1 MVTVAALYHFARLAD
16 PAALRDRL
24 LPLCRDGGLR
34 GTLILAGEGVNGT
47 VAGPRDAVLALIAA
61 LRAEPGLAALEWK
74 ESTTAAMPFLRL
86 KLRLKPEIVTLGQP
100 GIDPTAAV
108 GTHVDAADWN
118 ALVTDPDVA
127 MIDTRNA
134 YEVAIGTF
142 AGAIDPGTAAFTD
155 FPRWWADNR
164 DRLAGKRI
172 AMFCTGGIR
181 CEKST
186 SYLLSQGVNEVFH
199 LRGGILKY
207 LEQVPEGESLWQGE
221 CFVFDERVSVGHGL
235 VQGAYSLCRA
245 CRMPL
250 SPEDRADPA
259 YEEGVACPHCA
270 ATRSAAD
277 RARYRER
284 HRQVALA
291 AGRGRAH
298 IGGGA

>member
-1 MVTVAALYHFARLAD
+1 MVTVAALYHFARLED

-24 LPLCRDGGLR
+24 SPLCRGAGLR
-34 GTLILAGEGVNGT
+34 GTLILAPEGVNGT
-47 VAGPRDAVLALIAA
+47 VAGPRDGILSLIAA
-61 LRAEPGLAALEWK
+61 LRAEPGFAALDWK
-74 ESTTAAMPFLRL
+74 ESQAAAMPFHRL
-86 KLRLKPEIVTLGQP
+86 KLRVKPEIVTLGQP

-108 GTHVDAADWN
+108 GTHVDPADWN
-118 ALVTDPDVA
+118 ALIADPEVA
-127 MIDTRNA
+127 VIDTRNA
-134 YEVAIGTF
+134 YEVAIGSF

-155 FPRWWADNR
+155 FPRWWAENR
-164 DRLAGKRI
+164 DSFAGKRI

-186 SYLLSQGVNEVFH
+186 SYLLSQGVNQVFH
-199 LRGGILKY
+199 LKGGILKY
-207 LEQVPEGESLWQGE
+207 LEQVPAEDSLWQGE

-235 VQGAYSLCRA
+235 VQGDHTLCRA

-250 SPEDRADPA
+250 SAADRADPA

-270 ATRSAAD
+270 TTRSAAD

-291 AGRGRAH
+291 ARQGRDH